1 MLVCLVLLVI
11 VDLDRPRHGLI
22 QVSERSLE
30 RLQRQLGPMADSGSP
45 VDRFAGLKAVRYR
58 CDDGQ
63 DVLATF
69 IKIDPP
75 VAQIERAGT
84 RWILPLRISA
94 SGARYSEGRSRSGSS
109 RDRRGSKWRAT
120 Q

>member
-1 MLVCLVLLVI
+1 
-11 VDLDRPRHGLI
+11 
-22 QVSERSLE
+22 
-30 RLQRQLGPMADSGSP
+30 MADLGSP

-75 VAQIERAGT
+75 VARIERAGM

-94 SGARYSEGRSRSGSS
+94 SGARYSEGSVTFWEQQGQARLEVEGHAVTCRRASS
-109 RDRRGSKWRAT
+109 SS
-120 Q
+120 